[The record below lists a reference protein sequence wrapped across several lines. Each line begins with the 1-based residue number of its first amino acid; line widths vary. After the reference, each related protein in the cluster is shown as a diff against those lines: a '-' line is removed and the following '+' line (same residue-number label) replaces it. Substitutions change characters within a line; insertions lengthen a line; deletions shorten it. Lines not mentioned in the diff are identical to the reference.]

1 MAGLTKTKSDVL
13 PFGNL
18 TKDPT
23 ALPKFATFGGYAP
36 QMNNGAGQTTSGG
49 AASFWS
55 TWQYY
60 GGDYSNSSTM
70 GSYVT
75 VVNLTNLASPII
87 VGCFVGRYSNQT
99 TADHKMKITVDGT
112 EHILDMDNFEGRML
126 VGSTYLNVR
135 GHNYNGLNGRSAPSG
150 YSGTTVHYAQS
161 RWDTVEQPMFQYQ
174 DGNLMLYVEKSLKFE
189 DYLSA
194 STNTTSYFPYAGVQ
208 YNYLGN
214 NT

>member
-1 MAGLTKTKSDVL
+1 MAGLTKTQSDAL

-23 ALPKFATFGGYAP
+23 ALPKFATYGGYAP

-49 AASFWS
+49 AASFWNS
-55 TWQYY
+55 WQYF
-60 GGDYSNSSTM
+60 GGDYSQSSTM

-75 VVNLTNLASPII
+75 IVHVVNLTSPIVI
-87 VGCFVGRYSNQT
+87 GCFIGRYSNQS

-112 EHILDMDNFEGRML
+112 PYILEMDNFEGRMV

-135 GHNYNGLNGRSAPSG
+135 GTTNALNGRSAPSG
-150 YSGTTVHYAQS
+150 MATNQYHYAQS
-161 RWDTVEQPMFQYQ
+161 RWDTVEQPMMQYQ
-174 DGNLMLYVEKSLKFE
+174 DGNLMLYAEDSLKFE

-194 STNTTSYFPYAGVQ
+194 STNTTSVFPYSGVQ
-208 YNYLGN
+208 YNHLGTN
-214 NT
+214 A